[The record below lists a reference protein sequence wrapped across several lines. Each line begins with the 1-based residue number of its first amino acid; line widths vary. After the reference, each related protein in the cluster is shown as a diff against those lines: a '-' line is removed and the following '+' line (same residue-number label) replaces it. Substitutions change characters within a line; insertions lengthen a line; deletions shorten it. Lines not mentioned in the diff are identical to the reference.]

1 MALSSQRAF
10 GGGKD
15 WSARWRNVLEK
26 PFCILQEARNCA
38 IRVSTHRCDFPLN
51 KGWTT
56 SVGAPILNRRSIYT
70 LAVEFPQTKANEM
83 PERPPQS
90 STLAE
95 PPHPPGVI
103 NCAAYAD
110 GVRVAN
116 VAIADISEELKHEDR
131 FVWVG
136 LFEPDEQ
143 LLREIQ
149 EEFQLHD
156 LAIEDAHSAHQ
167 RPKLEPYGNT
177 LFVVLRTAHLAGEPQ
192 HVEFAETHVFVGPRF
207 VVSVRH
213 GSLQSHVGLRARCEA
228 SKHLLAKGPGFVL
241 YALMDFVVD
250 QYFPILEALEER
262 VVELEEVVLDEK
274 FIQQTT
280 SRIYHLKRELLSIKR
295 AVSPLVD
302 ISSRLMRFDV
312 ELIPEGTKPY
322 FRHVYDHAMRINE
335 MADTLREVLATALNA
350 NLSVI
355 SVSQNKDTKRL
366 AAWAAII
373 AAPTAIAGI
382 YGMNFESMPEL
393 HWRYGYALVIGI
405 ILVVCTVLWLGF
417 KRSGWL

>member
-1 MALSSQRAF
+1 MSGDNPQAASL
-10 GGGKD
+10 
-15 WSARWRNVLEK
+15 
-26 PFCILQEARNCA
+26 P
-38 IRVSTHRCDFPLN
+38 
-51 KGWTT
+51 
-56 SVGAPILNRRSIYT
+56 
-70 LAVEFPQTKANEM
+70 AVTK
-83 PERPPQS
+83 R
-90 STLAE
+90 
-95 PPHPPGVI
+95 PGVI
-103 NCAAYAD
+103 DCASYSG
-110 GVRVAN
+110 GVRVAT
-116 VAIADISEELKHEDR
+116 VEIADISEELKHDDR

-136 LFEPDEQ
+136 LYEPDEN

-149 EEFQLHD
+149 EEFCLHD
-156 LAIEDAHSAHQ
+156 LAIEDAHTAHQ
-167 RPKLEPYGNT
+167 RAKLEQYDNC
-177 LFVVLRTAHLAGEPQ
+177 LFVVLRTAHLTGEPQ
-192 HVEFAETHVFVGPRF
+192 HVEFGETHVFVGPRF

-250 QYFPILEALEER
+250 QYFPILEALEEK

-280 SRIYHLKRELLSIKR
+280 STIYHLKRELLSIKR

-302 ISSRLMRFDV
+302 ICSRLMRFDL
-312 ELIPEGTKPY
+312 ELVPEDTKPY
-322 FRHVYDHAMRINE
+322 FRDVYDHAMRINE
-335 MADTLREVLATALNA
+335 MADTLREILATALDA
-350 NLSVI
+350 NLSII

-382 YGMNFESMPEL
+382 YGMNFEFMPEL
-393 HWRYGYALVIGI
+393 GWRFGYFVVLGAIV
-405 ILVVCTVLWLGF
+405 VVCSGLWVGF

>member
-1 MALSSQRAF
+1 MQT
-10 GGGKD
+10 D
-15 WSARWRNVLEK
+15 SAQSL
-26 PFCILQEARNCA
+26 
-38 IRVSTHRCDFPLN
+38 
-51 KGWTT
+51 
-56 SVGAPILNRRSIYT
+56 T
-70 LAVEFPQTKANEM
+70 L
-83 PERPPQS
+83 PEVPKR
-90 STLAE
+90 
-95 PPHPPGVI
+95 PGVI
-103 NCAAYAD
+103 NCASYAQ

-116 VAIADISEELKHEDR
+116 VVIADISEELKHEDR

-136 LFEPDEQ
+136 LFEPDEK

-149 EEFQLHD
+149 EEFGLHD
-156 LAIEDAHSAHQ
+156 LAIEDAHDAHQ
-167 RPKLEPYGNT
+167 RPKLEQYGNC
-177 LFVVLRTAHLAGEPQ
+177 LFVVLRTAHLTGEPQ
-192 HVEFAETHVFVGPRF
+192 HVEFGETHIFVGERF

-274 FIQQTT
+274 FIHETT

-302 ISSRLMRFDV
+302 ICSRLMRFD
-312 ELIPEGTKPY
+312 LALLPEDTKPY
-322 FRHVYDHAMRINE
+322 YRDVYDHAMRINE
-335 MADTLREVLATALNA
+335 MADTLREVLATALDA

-382 YGMNFESMPEL
+382 YGMNFQYMPEL
-393 HWRYGYALVIGI
+393 GWKYGYETVLVGMGA
-405 ILVVCTVLWLGF
+405 VCGGLWLGF

>member
-1 MALSSQRAF
+1 MQIDSPHSL
-10 GGGKD
+10 
-15 WSARWRNVLEK
+15 
-26 PFCILQEARNCA
+26 
-38 IRVSTHRCDFPLN
+38 PL
-51 KGWTT
+51 
-56 SVGAPILNRRSIYT
+56 
-70 LAVEFPQTKANEM
+70 
-83 PERPPQS
+83 PEVPKR
-90 STLAE
+90 
-95 PPHPPGVI
+95 PGVI
-103 NCAAYAD
+103 NCASYAQ

-116 VAIADISEELKHEDR
+116 VVIADISEELKHEDR

-136 LFEPDEQ
+136 LFEPDEK

-149 EEFQLHD
+149 EEFGLHD
-156 LAIEDAHSAHQ
+156 LAIEDAHDAHQ
-167 RPKLEPYGNT
+167 RPKLEQYGNC
-177 LFVVLRTAHLAGEPQ
+177 LFVVLRTGHLANQSQ
-192 HVEFAETHVFVGPRF
+192 HVEFGETHVFVGQRF

-228 SKHLLAKGPGFVL
+228 SQQLLAKGPGFVL

-250 QYFPILEALEER
+250 QYFPLLQALEEK

-302 ISSRLMRFDV
+302 ICARLMRFD
-312 ELIPEGTKPY
+312 LDLLPEDTKPY
-322 FRHVYDHAMRINE
+322 FRDVYDHALRINE
-335 MADTLREVLATALNA
+335 MADTLREVLATALDA
-350 NLSVI
+350 NLSII

-382 YGMNFESMPEL
+382 YGMNFEHMPEL
-393 HWRYGYALVIGI
+393 GWRYGYPLTVGAIA
-405 ILVVCTVLWLGF
+405 VVCSGLWLGF

>member
-1 MALSSQRAF
+1 M
-10 GGGKD
+10 
-15 WSARWRNVLEK
+15 
-26 PFCILQEARNCA
+26 
-38 IRVSTHRCDFPLN
+38 
-51 KGWTT
+51 
-56 SVGAPILNRRSIYT
+56 
-70 LAVEFPQTKANEM
+70 QTDS
-83 PERPPQS
+83 PQS
-90 STLAE
+90 LTLPE
-95 PPHPPGVI
+95 VPKRPGVI
-103 NCAAYAD
+103 NCASYAQ

-116 VAIADISEELKHEDR
+116 VVIADISEELKHEDR

-136 LFEPDEQ
+136 LFEPDEK

-149 EEFQLHD
+149 EEFGLHD
-156 LAIEDAHSAHQ
+156 LAIEDAHDAHQ
-167 RPKLEPYGNT
+167 RPKLEQYGNC
-177 LFVVLRTAHLAGEPQ
+177 LFVVLRTAHLAGESQ
-192 HVEFAETHVFVGPRF
+192 HVEFGETHVFVGPRY

-228 SKHLLAKGPGFVL
+228 SQHLLAKGPGFVL

-250 QYFPILEALEER
+250 QYFPILEALEEK

-274 FIQQTT
+274 FIHETT

-302 ISSRLMRFDV
+302 ICSRLMRFD
-312 ELIPEGTKPY
+312 LALLPEDTKPY
-322 FRHVYDHAMRINE
+322 FRDVYDHAMRINE
-335 MADTLREVLATALNA
+335 MADTLREVLATALDA
-350 NLSVI
+350 NLSAI

-382 YGMNFESMPEL
+382 YGMNFQYMPEL
-393 HWRYGYALVIGI
+393 GWKYGYEAVLVGMAA
-405 ILVVCTVLWLGF
+405 VCSGLWLGF

>member
-1 MALSSQRAF
+1 M
-10 GGGKD
+10 
-15 WSARWRNVLEK
+15 LEG
-26 PFCILQEARNCA
+26 I
-38 IRVSTHRCDFPLN
+38 
-51 KGWTT
+51 
-56 SVGAPILNRRSIYT
+56 
-70 LAVEFPQTKANEM
+70 
-83 PERPPQS
+83 PQS
-90 STLAE
+90 TLSE
-95 PPHPPGVI
+95 VSKRPGVI
-103 NCAAYAD
+103 NCASYAD

-116 VAIADISEELKHEDR
+116 VEIADISEELKHEDR

-149 EEFQLHD
+149 EEFCLHD
-156 LAIEDAHSAHQ
+156 LAIEDAHSEHHRA
-167 RPKLEPYGNT
+167 KLEQYENC
-177 LFVVLRTAHLAGEPQ
+177 LFMVLRTAHLAGDSQ

-228 SKHLLAKGPGFVL
+228 SRHLLAKGPGFVL

-280 SRIYHLKRELLSIKR
+280 SRIYHLKRELLAIKR

-302 ISSRLMRFDV
+302 ISSRLMRFDL
-312 ELIPEGTKPY
+312 ELIPEDTKPY

-350 NLSVI
+350 NLSII

-382 YGMNFESMPEL
+382 YGMNFEHMPEL
-393 HWRYGYALVIGI
+393 GWRYSYAVVLGAIV
-405 ILVVCTVLWLGF
+405 VVCTTLWLGF

>member
-1 MALSSQRAF
+1 MQEPISQCSSVAEVPQR
-10 GGGKD
+10 
-15 WSARWRNVLEK
+15 
-26 PFCILQEARNCA
+26 
-38 IRVSTHRCDFPLN
+38 
-51 KGWTT
+51 
-56 SVGAPILNRRSIYT
+56 
-70 LAVEFPQTKANEM
+70 
-83 PERPPQS
+83 
-90 STLAE
+90 
-95 PPHPPGVI
+95 PGVI
-103 NCAAYAD
+103 NCASYAQ

-116 VAIADISEELKHEDR
+116 VEIADISEELKHEDR

-136 LFEPDEQ
+136 LFEPDGQ

-149 EEFQLHD
+149 EEFNLHD

-167 RPKLEPYGNT
+167 RPKLEQYGNS
-177 LFVVLRTAHLAGEPQ
+177 LFVVLRTAHLAGEPE
-192 HVEFAETHVFVGPRF
+192 HVEFAETHVFVGPQF

-228 SKHLLAKGPGFVL
+228 SSHLLAKGPGFVL

-250 QYFPILEALEER
+250 QYLPILEALEER
-262 VVELEEVVLDEK
+262 VAELEEVVLDEK

-295 AVSPLVD
+295 AVTPLVD
-302 ISSRLMRFDV
+302 ISNRLMRFDL
-312 ELIPEGTKPY
+312 ELIPEDTKPY

-335 MADTLREVLATALNA
+335 MADTLREVLTAALNA

-382 YGMNFESMPEL
+382 YGMNFEHMPEL
-393 HWRYGYALVIGI
+393 DWRFGYF
-405 ILVVCTVLWLGF
+405 VVLGAIVLICSGLWIGF

>member
-1 MALSSQRAF
+1 MQINSQQ
-10 GGGKD
+10 
-15 WSARWRNVLEK
+15 SL
-26 PFCILQEARNCA
+26 IL
-38 IRVSTHRCDFPLN
+38 
-51 KGWTT
+51 
-56 SVGAPILNRRSIYT
+56 
-70 LAVEFPQTKANEM
+70 
-83 PERPPQS
+83 PEVPKR
-90 STLAE
+90 
-95 PPHPPGVI
+95 PGVI
-103 NCAAYAD
+103 NCASYAQ

-136 LFEPDEQ
+136 LFEPDEK

-149 EEFQLHD
+149 EEFGLHD
-156 LAIEDAHSAHQ
+156 LAIEDAHDAHQ
-167 RPKLEPYGNT
+167 RPKLEQYGNC
-177 LFVVLRTAHLAGEPQ
+177 LFVVLRTAHLTSESQ
-192 HVEFAETHVFVGPRF
+192 HVEFGETHLFVGPRF

-213 GSLQSHVGLRARCEA
+213 GSLQSHVGLRERCEA

-250 QYFPILEALEER
+250 QYFPILQALEEK

-274 FIQQTT
+274 FIHETT

-302 ISSRLMRFDV
+302 ISSRLMRFDLALLS
-312 ELIPEGTKPY
+312 EDTKPY
-322 FRHVYDHAMRINE
+322 YRDVYDHAMRINE
-335 MADTLREVLATALNA
+335 VADTLREVLATALGA

-382 YGMNFESMPEL
+382 YGMNFQYMPEL
-393 HWRYGYALVIGI
+393 GWKYGYWLVLGVIAS
-405 ILVVCTVLWLGF
+405 VCSGLWLGF

>member
-1 MALSSQRAF
+1 MQ
-10 GGGKD
+10 
-15 WSARWRNVLEK
+15 
-26 PFCILQEARNCA
+26 P
-38 IRVSTHRCDFPLN
+38 VS
-51 KGWTT
+51 
-56 SVGAPILNRRSIYT
+56 
-70 LAVEFPQTKANEM
+70 
-83 PERPPQS
+83 PQS
-90 STLAE
+90 STLPE
-95 PPHPPGVI
+95 VRHGEKRPGVI
-103 NCAAYAD
+103 DSAAYAQ
-110 GVRVAN
+110 GLRVAD
-116 VAIADISEELKHEDR
+116 VEIADISEELKHEDR

-136 LFEPDEQ
+136 LYEPEEK

-149 EEFQLHD
+149 EEFGLHD

-167 RPKLEPYGNT
+167 RPKLEQYDNC

-192 HVEFAETHVFVGPRF
+192 QVEFGETHVFVGLRY

-228 SKHLLAKGPGFVL
+228 SQRLLAKGPGFVL

-250 QYFPILEALEER
+250 QYFPILEVLEEQ
-262 VVELEEVVLDEK
+262 VVELEEVLFGEK
-274 FIQQTT
+274 FVQETT

-302 ISSRLMRFDV
+302 VCSRLMRFDLDLV
-312 ELIPEGTKPY
+312 PEDTKPY
-322 FRHVYDHAMRINE
+322 FRDVYDHAIRINE
-335 MADTLREVLATALNA
+335 MVDTLRELLATALEA
-350 NLSVI
+350 NLSII

-382 YGMNFESMPEL
+382 YGMNFQFMPEL
-393 HWRYGYALVIGI
+393 GWRYGYWVVLGVIA
-405 ILVVCTVLWLGF
+405 VVCSGLWLGF

>member
-1 MALSSQRAF
+1 MSMHEDTPES
-10 GGGKD
+10 
-15 WSARWRNVLEK
+15 
-26 PFCILQEARNCA
+26 
-38 IRVSTHRCDFPLN
+38 
-51 KGWTT
+51 
-56 SVGAPILNRRSIYT
+56 
-70 LAVEFPQTKANEM
+70 LA
-83 PERPPQS
+83 
-90 STLAE
+90 LAE
-95 PPHPPGVI
+95 VPKRPGVI
-103 NCAAYAD
+103 NCASYAN

-116 VAIADISEELKHEDR
+116 VEIADISEELKHEDR

-149 EEFQLHD
+149 EEFGLHD
-156 LAIEDAHSAHQ
+156 LAIEDALCGHQ
-167 RPKLEPYGNT
+167 RPKLEQYGNS
-177 LFVVLRTAHLAGEPQ
+177 LFIVLRTAHLVGEPQ
-192 HVEFAETHVFVGPRF
+192 HIEFAETHVFVGPRY

-213 GSLQSHVGLRARCEA
+213 GSLMSHVGLRARCEA
-228 SKHLLAKGPGFVL
+228 SRHLLAKGPGFVL

-250 QYFPILEALEER
+250 QYDPILEALEEG
-262 VVELEEVVLDEK
+262 VVGLEEVVLDEK

-312 ELIPEGTKPY
+312 ELVPEDTKPY
-322 FRHVYDHAMRINE
+322 FRHVYDHAMRVNE

-382 YGMNFESMPEL
+382 YGMNFEHMPEL
-393 HWRYGYALVIGI
+393 GWRYGYEVVLGI
-405 ILVVCTVLWLGF
+405 IVLLCSGLWLGF